1 MSAFVQCTIFA
12 AGVITG
18 GIGVGLFAG
27 GKQEE
32 LRSARDRYR
41 QWWER
46 DSAAAITAKAEL
58 DLIHEQRRAAG
69 RLSHKAERA
78 LFDKTTDMLRQ
89 CVERRD
95 TQPVDPEPAG
105 FPADRSAG
113 PIRSG
118 RGGLLSSRAAGQD
131 TGAGFL
137 PDVTPRA
144 SAGNEPG
151 RSCRRNRAGHSA
163 PAETPKMKGIPYG

>member
-1 MSAFVQCTIFA
+1 MSTFVQCAIFA

-58 DLIHEQRRAAG
+58 DLIREQRRAAG

-78 LFDKTTDMLRQ
+78 LITEKTDMLRQ

-113 PIRSG
+113 PSRSG
-118 RGGLLSSRAAGQD
+118 RGGHPPRAAGQD

-163 PAETPKMKGIPYG
+163 PAENLTMKGIPYG